1 MQLCPNCR
9 QELTADALA
18 RGFCEHCGA
27 RVSGQSSPRIS
38 LSLQRATYTG
48 EAEEKST
55 SSDVRD
61 PDAPPTLQ
69 PSNQIWNRVKN
80 FRNRLQSLIPRK
92 PNEQHAPPTT
102 DATNPSGT
110 TGSSAVAGSAHA
122 TVQQAPDT
130 SQNDV
135 WAAASTPSDQDIE
148 QAAFSPSYPFSPAA
162 PMAEEPPTPEPEQ
175 PEPAPSFSA
184 MEEEPPPATPAIP
197 DFAPE
202 MYTRPPEPIAA
213 PPPPPFML
221 PAEPAS
227 GPVAPYIPSPSQP
240 SGPAL
245 SGPQQPLPPARS
257 GPIPYPDAGISQP
270 FPHPYQTPGYPL
282 SGPMQG
288 GYPGS
293 PYSGPAPLYSPA
305 PPTYPPMGPGIYQ
318 QQGSGMYGHSGP
330 LPAIEAPL
338 RRRERR
344 QRRRRAGRGFFV
356 GFLTALILLSAAVGG
371 LYIWRHP
378 ELLHQ
383 TTAAAPTPTSTP
395 SVSPTPT
402 IPSGF
407 KLYNS
412 PDGIFQITY
421 PSDWEVVYKQPSNGS
436 SQATIR
442 SLDSTDAMM
451 IEPAFTAITP
461 GQYADT
467 LSNLLSSL
475 AVTNA
480 QIASTT
486 DTVTIGANTWTSLM
500 ATANVNG
507 NSYQFVLYGLDHN
520 GNTAIVL
527 TSAPD
532 SNAGNVDAQYF
543 QPMLQS
549 FSFLS

>member
-1 MQLCPNCR
+1 M
-9 QELTADALA
+9 
-18 RGFCEHCGA
+18 
-27 RVSGQSSPRIS
+27 
-38 LSLQRATYTG
+38 
-48 EAEEKST
+48 
-55 SSDVRD
+55 
-61 PDAPPTLQ
+61 
-69 PSNQIWNRVKN
+69 
-80 FRNRLQSLIPRK
+80 
-92 PNEQHAPPTT
+92 
-102 DATNPSGT
+102 
-110 TGSSAVAGSAHA
+110 
-122 TVQQAPDT
+122 
-130 SQNDV
+130 
-135 WAAASTPSDQDIE
+135 
-148 QAAFSPSYPFSPAA
+148 
-162 PMAEEPPTPEPEQ
+162 
-175 PEPAPSFSA
+175 
-184 MEEEPPPATPAIP
+184 
-197 DFAPE
+197 
-202 MYTRPPEPIAA
+202 
-213 PPPPPFML
+213 
-221 PAEPAS
+221 
-227 GPVAPYIPSPSQP
+227 
-240 SGPAL
+240 
-245 SGPQQPLPPARS
+245 
-257 GPIPYPDAGISQP
+257 
-270 FPHPYQTPGYPL
+270 
-282 SGPMQG
+282 
-288 GYPGS
+288 
-293 PYSGPAPLYSPA
+293 
-305 PPTYPPMGPGIYQ
+305 
-318 QQGSGMYGHSGP
+318 
-330 LPAIEAPL
+330 
-338 RRRERR
+338 
-344 QRRRRAGRGFFV
+344 
-356 GFLTALILLSAAVGG
+356 TALILLSAAVGG